1 MPLRQYPRLRFS
13 MVLLAFSNLIPA
25 AAALAQGETKK
36 SDSTLAAKP
45 AANPA
50 DVASVDAIIG
60 ALYDVISGPAGQK
73 RNWDRMR
80 SLFVPGA
87 RLIVARAMPNGG
99 AQPFVMDVEGYI
111 QRAGP
116 GLEREGFFEREVF
129 GKQEAFGN
137 ILHRFSTYESRHSKD
152 DSKPFARGINSIQL
166 LRDGNRWWVVTVY
179 WDSER
184 EGNTIPAEYLPRK

>member
-1 MPLRQYPRLRFS
+1 MPFRQHPRMRLS
-13 MVLLAFSNLIPA
+13 TLLLVLSGMVPA
-25 AAALAQGETKK
+25 AAAAAQAEARK
-36 SDSTLAAKP
+36 SDSTLAAKA

-50 DVASVDAIIG
+50 DVASVNGIIG

-80 SLFVPGA
+80 SLFAPGA
-87 RLIVARAMPNGG
+87 RLIVARAMPSGG
-99 AQPFVMDVEGYI
+99 AQPFMMDVEGYI

-137 ILHRFSTYESRHSKD
+137 ILHRFSTYESRHNKD
-152 DSKPFARGINSIQL
+152 DAQPFTRGINSIQL
-166 LRDGNRWWVVTVY
+166 LKDGNRWWVVTVY

-184 EGNTIPAEYLPRK
+184 PGNTIPAEYLPQK